1 MAYITSDQLTTYDT
15 KIKQYIQ
22 AQINSATA
30 TYKAQ
35 IASLNYTVQELT
47 KKLNELESNINSGA
61 TISAVKETES
71 TATPML
77 RSLSKGLTV
86 TDINGNEIIN
96 DEENGEEISV
106 RSIKPQT
113 IIVEEDIE
121 EDYVIYDRII
131 SPNENAQYRNIV
143 VTSDDKSNRV
153 WFSIWKTFD
162 DRDLTN
168 KEISVIW
175 VNADGGKGE
184 SLCVDKAVSGDRLYF
199 AWNIPGLATY
209 KAGTITYAIRI
220 TDGPDYAWHTLPA
233 TIECVQGLMDETWD
247 ELEPAEE
254 TPGWVDYIEG
264 KYKVSIQIMDED
276 EYTELPEYDD
286 EVVYVVN
293 MNDDT
298 VNMYLGDKQIS
309 GGGGGGTSANFVE
322 LTSAEYTALGD
333 NVDPDTL
340 YLLTD

>member
-1 MAYITSDQLTTYDT
+1 MAYITSEQLTTYDSR
-15 KIKQYIQ
+15 IKEYIQ
-22 AQINSATA
+22 TQIATA
-30 TYKAQ
+30 TASYRQQ
-35 IASLNYTVQELT
+35 IASLQYTVDTLT
-47 KKLNELESNINSGA
+47 SKVNALSGG
-61 TISAVKETES
+61 TTQS
-71 TATPML
+71 TSSPVIMRSMSVAPTSTTGGDTSSEPMQL
-77 RSLSKGLTV
+77 RS
-86 TDINGNEIIN
+86 
-96 DEENGEEISV
+96 ISP
-106 RSIKPQT
+106 ST
-113 IIVEEDIE
+113 IIVEEDIQ

-131 SPNENAQYRNIV
+131 SPNEGAQYKNIV

-162 DRDLTN
+162 DRDLTT

-184 SLCVDKAVSGDRLYF
+184 SVCTDKQVIGDRLYF

-233 TIECVQGLMDETWD
+233 QIACVQGLMDDHWD

-276 EYTELPEYDD
+276 EYEALPIYDD
-286 EVVYVVN
+286 EVIYVVN
-293 MNDDT
+293 MNDDS

-309 GGGGGGTSANFVE
+309 GGGGGGANVNFVE
-322 LTSAEYTALGD
+322 LTSSEYTALG
-333 NVDPDTL
+333 NNIDPDTL